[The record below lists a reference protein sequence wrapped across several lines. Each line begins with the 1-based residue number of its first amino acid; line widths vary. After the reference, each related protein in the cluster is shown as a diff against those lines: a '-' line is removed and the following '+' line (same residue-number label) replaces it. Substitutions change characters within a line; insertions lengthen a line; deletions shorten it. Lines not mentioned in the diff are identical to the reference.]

1 MHSIR
6 ILSDDVNQTILL
18 RDPPRPYICTQ
29 ILERF
34 WLVNT
39 VERIAHNG
47 FNHGSIIVVDTM

>member
-39 VERIAHNG
+39 LERIVHNG
-47 FNHGSIIVVDTM
+47 FDQ